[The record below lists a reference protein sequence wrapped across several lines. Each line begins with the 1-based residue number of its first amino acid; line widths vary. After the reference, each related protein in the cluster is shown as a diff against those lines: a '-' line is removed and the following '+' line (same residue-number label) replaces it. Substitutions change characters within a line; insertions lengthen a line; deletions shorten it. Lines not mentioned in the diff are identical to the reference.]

1 MANFTFDMSK
11 YGEKTIKQIDQFV
24 RKTAIDLT
32 TSIIKSTPVD
42 TGRARANWFVSFE
55 SAIEDTTD
63 DTNFNNA
70 LADGINTILKGKI
83 GKYIYIQNNLDYI
96 AGLEYGQPYGNRS
109 KRQAPQGMVR
119 INVERFAKR

>member
-1 MANFTFDMSK
+1 MSNFTLDMSK

-55 SAIEDTTD
+55 SAIDNTTD
-63 DTNFNNA
+63 DTNSAKALSNA
-70 LADGINTILKGKI
+70 TNTLLKSKI

-96 AGLEYGQPYGNRS
+96 IKLEYGAS
-109 KRQAPQGMVR
+109 KQAAQGMVR
-119 INVERFAKR
+119 INVERFAQR

>member
-1 MANFTFDMSK
+1 MANFTLDMSK

-55 SAIEDTTD
+55 DSIDNTTD
-63 DTNFNNA
+63 DTNSAKALSNA
-70 LADGINTILKGKI
+70 TNTLLKGKI

-96 AGLEYGQPYGNRS
+96 VGLEYGKS
-109 KRQAPQGMVR
+109 KQAAQGMVR

>member
-1 MANFTFDMSK
+1 MASFTLDMSRFANK
-11 YGEKTIKQIDQFV
+11 SIGEIEQVI

-55 SAIEDTTD
+55 SAIEDTTE
-63 DTNFNNA
+63 DTNSAKALSNA
-70 LADGINTILKGKI
+70 TNKLLNGKI
-83 GKYIYIQNNLDYI
+83 GKYIYIQNNLDY
-96 AGLEYGQPYGNRS
+96 AVKLEYGAS
-109 KRQAPQGMVR
+109 KQAPEGMVR

>member
-1 MANFTFDMSK
+1 MANFTLDMSK
-11 YGEKTIKQIDQFV
+11 FANKSIGEIEQVV

-63 DTNFNNA
+63 DTNSAKALSNA
-70 LADGINTILKGKI
+70 TNTLLKGKI

-96 AGLEYGQPYGNRS
+96 AGLEYGAS
-109 KRQAPQGMVR
+109 KQAAQGMVR

>member
-1 MANFTFDMSK
+1 MANFTLDMSRFANK
-11 YGEKTIKQIDQFV
+11 SLGEIEQVV

-55 SAIEDTTD
+55 NSTDKTTK
-63 DTNFNNA
+63 DTNPTKA
-70 LADGINTILKGKI
+70 IADATTTIATNKI

-96 AGLEYGQPYGNRS
+96 AGLEYGKS
-109 KRQAPQGMVR
+109 KQANKGMVR

>member
-1 MANFTFDMSK
+1 MSNFTLDMSK

-55 SAIEDTTD
+55 SAIEDTTT
-63 DTNFNNA
+63 DTNSAKALSNA
-70 LADGINTILKGKI
+70 TNTLLKDKI

-96 AGLEYGQPYGNRS
+96 AGLEYGKS
-109 KRQAPQGMVR
+109 KQAIKGMVR

>member
-1 MANFTFDMSK
+1 MSNFTLDMSRFANK
-11 YGEKTIKQIDQFV
+11 SIGEIEQVV

-55 SAIEDTTD
+55 DAIDNTTEDTNSAKALSNA
-63 DTNFNNA
+63 TNT
-70 LADGINTILKGKI
+70 LLKGKI

-96 AGLEYGQPYGNRS
+96 VKLEYGAS
-109 KRQAPQGMVR
+109 KQAPAGIVR
-119 INVERFAKR
+119 VNIERFAKR

>member
-1 MANFTFDMSK
+1 MANFTLDMSK

-55 SAIEDTTD
+55 DAIDNTTD
-63 DTNFNNA
+63 DTNSAKALSNA
-70 LADGINTILKGKI
+70 TNTLLKGKI
-83 GKYIYIQNNLDYI
+83 GKYIYIQNNLDY
-96 AGLEYGQPYGNRS
+96 AVKLEYGAS
-109 KRQAPQGMVR
+109 KQAAQGMVR

>member
-11 YGEKTIKQIDQFV
+11 FANKSLGEIEQVV

-55 SAIEDTTD
+55 DAIDNTTEDTNSAKALSNA
-63 DTNFNNA
+63 TNT
-70 LADGINTILKGKI
+70 LLKGKI
-83 GKYIYIQNNLDYI
+83 GKYIYIQNNLDY
-96 AGLEYGQPYGNRS
+96 AVKLEYGAS
-109 KRQAPQGMVR
+109 KQAPQGMVR

>member
-55 SAIEDTTD
+55 SAIDNTTEDTNPTKAIAD
-63 DTNFNNA
+63 ATTTIATN
-70 LADGINTILKGKI
+70 KI
-83 GKYIYIQNNLDYI
+83 GKYIYIQNNLPYI
-96 AGLEYGQPYGNRS
+96 VKLEYGAS
-109 KRQAPQGMVR
+109 KQAAQGMVR

>member
-1 MANFTFDMSK
+1 MANFTLDMSK

-63 DTNFNNA
+63 DTNSAKALSNA
-70 LADGINTILKGKI
+70 TNTIRKGNLGGTI
-83 GKYIYIQNNLDYI
+83 FIQNNLDYI

-109 KRQAPQGMVR
+109 KQANKGMVR
-119 INVERFAKR
+119 INVERFAQR

>member
-1 MANFTFDMSK
+1 MANFTLDMSK

-55 SAIEDTTD
+55 SAIEDITD
-63 DTNFNNA
+63 DTNSAKALSNA
-70 LADGINTILKGKI
+70 TNTILKGKI

-96 AGLEYGQPYGNRS
+96 VGLEYGKS
-109 KRQAPQGMVR
+109 KQAAQGMVR

>member
-1 MANFTFDMSK
+1 MANFTFDMSRFANK
-11 YGEKTIKQIDQFV
+11 SLGEIEQVV

-63 DTNFNNA
+63 NTNFNSA
-70 LADGINTILKGKI
+70 LADGINTLLKGKI

-96 AGLEYGQPYGNRS
+96 VKLEYGAS
-109 KRQAPQGMVR
+109 KQAAQGMVR
-119 INVERFAKR
+119 INVERFAQR

>member
-1 MANFTFDMSK
+1 MANFTLDMSK

-32 TSIIKSTPVD
+32 TSIIKDTPRD
-42 TGRARANWFVSFE
+42 TSRAASNWFVSFE
-55 SAIEDTTD
+55 NSTDKTTK
-63 DTNFNNA
+63 DTNPTKA
-70 LADGINTILKGKI
+70 IADATTTIATNKI

-96 AGLEYGQPYGNRS
+96 AGLEYGKS
-109 KRQAPQGMVR
+109 KQAPEGMVR

>member
-11 YGEKTIKQIDQFV
+11 FANKSLGEIEQVV

-63 DTNFNNA
+63 DTNSAKALSNA
-70 LADGINTILKGKI
+70 TTTIATNKI
-83 GKYIYIQNNLDYI
+83 GKYIYIQNNLDY
-96 AGLEYGQPYGNRS
+96 AAKLEYGAS
-109 KRQAPQGMVR
+109 KQAPQGMVR